1 MSVESEVSL
10 DGTKL
15 TITVRGRFDFG
26 SHQAFRDAYER
37 FYKVPEIYVV
47 DLKETTY
54 MDSSALGMLLLLR
67 DHAGG
72 DNAEVQVVN
81 ANSDVRKILALTVLI
96 AEDSAAD
103 LLLLSTIVRR
113 QGHQVLTASN
123 GQEAVDVFTRERP
136 QLVLMD
142 ALMPVMDG
150 FEAARQIKQRAG
162 EALVPIIFLTS
173 LRESEAL
180 AQCLDAG
187 GDDFL
192 AKPYNQVILAAK
204 INAMDRLRRLQA
216 TVLQQRDLIARH
228 HDYLLQ
234 EQRVA
239 KAVFDKVAHSGCINA
254 APNIRYV
261 QSPYALFNGDLLLA
275 AYTPSG
281 DMHVLLGDFTGHGLP
296 AAVGAMPLAEV
307 FYGMTAKG
315 YGLAQTLREMN
326 AKLKRI
332 LPVDMFCCATLLC
345 LSAQRRVVEVWN
357 GGMPDGYV
365 HDVTTGKRTPLVSR
379 HLPLGV
385 LAAEAFDD
393 RTEVW
398 PMALG
403 DRVFLLSDGVLDT
416 ADAHEQLF
424 GAERL
429 QQVFAANREP
439 DRLFEEIE
447 QALAGFRGEVR
458 DDISMVEISLQADEP
473 LRSSSVVYSDSGQS
487 SPLDWSVSFEFRAET
502 LKSYNPLPYLL
513 QLLLEIHGLREQSGA
528 LYSVMAE
535 LYSNALEHGVLGLD
549 SRLKR
554 DAQGFAAYY
563 RERNERLARLDS
575 GYVRVHLDV
584 VPTGEGGCLTLRIE
598 DSGAGFD
605 VDKVLARPLDVDRLS
620 GRGLSLVR
628 QLSSD
633 VGWSDGGRCVC
644 VEFSWKALA

>member
-1 MSVESEVSL
+1 LRVLAPVSEPLS
-10 DGTKL
+10 
-15 TITVRGRFDFG
+15 I
-26 SHQAFRDAYER
+26 
-37 FYKVPEIYVV
+37 
-47 DLKETTY
+47 
-54 MDSSALGMLLLLR
+54 
-67 DHAGG
+67 
-72 DNAEVQVVN
+72 
-81 ANSDVRKILALTVLI
+81 LI

-113 QGHQVLTASN
+113 QGHHVLTATN
-123 GQEAVDVFTRERP
+123 GEEAVEVFARARP
-136 QLVLMD
+136 HLVLMD
-142 ALMPVMDG
+142 AMMPVMDG
-150 FEAARQIKQRAG
+150 FIAARWIKQLAG

-173 LRESEAL
+173 LSESADL
-180 AQCLDAG
+180 AECLDAG

-192 AKPYNQVILAAK
+192 PKPYNALILAAK

-216 TVLQQRDLIARH
+216 TVLEQRDLIAKH
-228 HDYLLQ
+228 NDYLLH

-254 APNIRYV
+254 APNIRYL

-345 LSAQRRVVEVWN
+345 LSTQRRVVEVWN

-365 HDVTTGKRTPLVSR
+365 HEVASGKRTPLQSR

-385 LAAEAFDD
+385 LSPQAFDD

-403 DRVFLLSDGVLDT
+403 DRVFLLSDGVLET
-416 ADAHEQLF
+416 ADANEQLF
-424 GAERL
+424 GTQRL
-429 QQVFAANREP
+429 HQVFAANREP
-439 DRLFEEIE
+439 DRLFEDIE
-447 QALAGFRGEVR
+447 QALAAFRGEAR
-458 DDISMVEISLQADEP
+458 DDVSLLEITLEP
-473 LRSSSVVYSDSGQS
+473 GPAVRVTGPLYADSGQS
-487 SPLDWSVSFEFRAET
+487 CPLDWSVDFEFRADT
-502 LKSYNPLPYLL
+502 LKRYNPLPYLL

-554 DAQGFAAYY
+554 DAEGFAEYY
-563 RERNERLARLDS
+563 RQRNDRLAQLSD
-575 GYVRVHLDV
+575 GYVRVRIHV
-584 VPTGEGGCLTLRIE
+584 VPTATGGKMTLCLE

-605 VDKVLARPLDVDRLS
+605 VEQVLARPLDTDRLS

-633 VGWSDGGRCVC
+633 VGWSDGGRSVC
-644 VEFSWKALA
+644 VEFCWEALA

>member
-1 MSVESEVSL
+1 MSL
-10 DGTKL
+10 
-15 TITVRGRFDFG
+15 
-26 SHQAFRDAYER
+26 
-37 FYKVPEIYVV
+37 
-47 DLKETTY
+47 
-54 MDSSALGMLLLLR
+54 
-67 DHAGG
+67 
-72 DNAEVQVVN
+72 
-81 ANSDVRKILALTVLI
+81 LTVLI

-113 QGHQVLTASN
+113 QGHRVLTATN
-123 GQEAVDVFTRERP
+123 GQQALEVFTRERP

-150 FEAARQIKQRAG
+150 FEAARQIKQLAG
-162 EALVPIIFLTS
+162 ETLVPIIFLTS
-173 LRESEAL
+173 LSGSQAL
-180 AQCLDAG
+180 ARCLDAG

-192 AKPYNQVILAAK
+192 AKPYSPIILAAK

-216 TVLQQRDLIARH
+216 TVLQQRDQIARH
-228 HDYLLQ
+228 HEYLLH

-239 KAVFDKVAHSGCINA
+239 KAVFDKVAHSGCLNA
-254 APNIRYV
+254 ARNIRYL

-365 HDVTTGKRTPLVSR
+365 HEVATGRRTPLVSR

-385 LAAEAFDD
+385 LAPEVFDD
-393 RTEVW
+393 CTQVW

-403 DRVFLLSDGVLDT
+403 DRVFLLSDGVIDT
-416 ADAHEQLF
+416 ADANEQLF
-424 GAERL
+424 GVERL
-429 QQVFAANREP
+429 LQVFAANREP
-439 DRLFEEIE
+439 ERLFEDIE

-458 DDISMVEISLQADEP
+458 DDVSLVEISLLPEQA
-473 LRSSSVVYSDSGQS
+473 LHASAIQYTDSGQS
-487 SPLDWSVSFEFRAET
+487 CPLDWSVSFEFRAET
-502 LKSYNPLPYLL
+502 LKRYNPLPYLL
-513 QLLLEIHGLREQSGA
+513 QLLLEIHGLRGQSGA

-554 DAQGFAAYY
+554 DVQGFADYY
-563 RERNERLARLDS
+563 RQRNERLALLS
-575 GYVRVHLDV
+575 NGYIRVHIDV
-584 VPTGEGGCLTLRIE
+584 LPTGAGGCLSLRIE

-605 VDKVLARPLDVDRLS
+605 VETVLARPLDIDRLS
-620 GRGLSLVR
+620 GRGLNLVR
-628 QLSSD
+628 QLSSH
-633 VGWSDGGRCVC
+633 VRWSDGGRSVC
-644 VEFSWKALA
+644 VEFCWEALA

>member
-1 MSVESEVSL
+1 MSALAPVLEA
-10 DGTKL
+10 L
-15 TITVRGRFDFG
+15 TI
-26 SHQAFRDAYER
+26 
-37 FYKVPEIYVV
+37 
-47 DLKETTY
+47 
-54 MDSSALGMLLLLR
+54 
-67 DHAGG
+67 
-72 DNAEVQVVN
+72 
-81 ANSDVRKILALTVLI
+81 LI

-103 LLLLSTIVRR
+103 RLLLASIIRR
-113 QGHQVLTASN
+113 QGHQVLTVSN
-123 GQEAVDVFTRERP
+123 GAEAIEVFARERP

-150 FEAARQIKQRAG
+150 FEAARQIKQLAG

-192 AKPYNQVILAAK
+192 PKPYNPLILAAK

-228 HDYLLQ
+228 HEHLMH
-234 EQRVA
+234 EQRAA

-254 APNIRYV
+254 APNIRYL

-296 AAVGAMPLAEV
+296 AAIGAMPLAEV

-315 YGLAQTLREMN
+315 YGLTQTLREMN

-345 LSAQRRVVEVWN
+345 LSAQRRAVEVWN
-357 GGMPDGYV
+357 GGMPEGYV
-365 HDVTTGKRTPLVSR
+365 HEVATGRRTPLMSR

-385 LAAEAFDD
+385 LSAEAFDD
-393 RTEVW
+393 STEVW

-416 ADAHEQLF
+416 ADANDQLF

-439 DRLFEEIE
+439 DRLFEDIE
-447 QALAGFRGEVR
+447 QALAAFRGQAR
-458 DDISMVEISLQADEP
+458 DDVSMVEITLQAGQP
-473 LRSSSVVYSDSGQS
+473 LRAAEPMYADSGQS
-487 SPLDWSVSFEFRAET
+487 CPLDWSVSFEFRAQT
-502 LKSYNPLPYLL
+502 LRTYNPLPYLL

-554 DAQGFAAYY
+554 DAQGFAQYY
-563 RERNERLARLDS
+563 RQRHERLAQLDS
-575 GYVRVHLDV
+575 GYVRVHVQV
-584 VPTGEGGCLTLRIE
+584 VPTDKGGKLTLRLE
-598 DSGAGFD
+598 DSGQGFD
-605 VDKVLARPLDVDRLS
+605 VEQELARPVDIDRLS

-628 QLSSD
+628 QLSSA
-633 VGWSDGGRCVC
+633 VGWSDGGRTVC
-644 VEFSWKALA
+644 VEFCWAALA

>member
-1 MSVESEVSL
+1 MSAQTPILEP
-10 DGTKL
+10 L
-15 TITVRGRFDFG
+15 TI
-26 SHQAFRDAYER
+26 
-37 FYKVPEIYVV
+37 
-47 DLKETTY
+47 
-54 MDSSALGMLLLLR
+54 
-67 DHAGG
+67 
-72 DNAEVQVVN
+72 
-81 ANSDVRKILALTVLI
+81 LI

-113 QGHQVLTASN
+113 QGHQVLTASD
-123 GQEAVDVFTRERP
+123 GAQAVDLFARERP

-150 FEAARQIKQRAG
+150 FEAARRIKQLAG

-173 LRESEAL
+173 LRQSEAL

-192 AKPYNQVILAAK
+192 PKPYNPLILAAK

-216 TVLQQRDLIARH
+216 TVLQQRDLIAKH
-228 HDYLLQ
+228 HDYLLH

-254 APNIRYV
+254 APNIRYL

-275 AYTPSG
+275 AYTPAG

-315 YGLAQTLREMN
+315 YGLTQILREMN

-345 LSAQRRVVEVWN
+345 LSTQRRVVEVWN

-365 HDVTTGKRTPLVSR
+365 HEVATGKRTPLISR

-385 LAAEAFDD
+385 LSAQALDD
-393 RTEVW
+393 CTEVW

-416 ADAHEQLF
+416 ADANEQLF

-439 DRLFEEIE
+439 DRLFEDIE
-447 QALAGFRGEVR
+447 QALAAFRGEAR
-458 DDISMVEISLQADEP
+458 DDVSMLEITLQAGQSMRATGP
-473 LRSSSVVYSDSGQS
+473 LYADSGQS
-487 SPLDWSVSFEFRAET
+487 CPLDWSVSFEFRAET
-502 LKSYNPLPYLL
+502 LKRYNPLPYLL

-554 DAQGFAAYY
+554 NAEGFAQYY
-563 RERNERLARLDS
+563 RQRNERLVQLNS
-575 GYVRVHLDV
+575 GYVRVHV
-584 VPTGEGGCLTLRIE
+584 QVEPTATGGRMTLRIE
-598 DSGAGFD
+598 DSGPGFD
-605 VDKVLARPLDVDRLS
+605 VEQVLARPLDVDRLS
-620 GRGLSLVR
+620 GRGLGLVR

-633 VGWSDGGRCVC
+633 VRWSDGGRSVC
-644 VEFSWKALA
+644 VEFCWEALA

>member
-1 MSVESEVSL
+1 MSALAPVLEA
-10 DGTKL
+10 L
-15 TITVRGRFDFG
+15 TI
-26 SHQAFRDAYER
+26 
-37 FYKVPEIYVV
+37 
-47 DLKETTY
+47 
-54 MDSSALGMLLLLR
+54 
-67 DHAGG
+67 
-72 DNAEVQVVN
+72 
-81 ANSDVRKILALTVLI
+81 LI

-103 LLLLSTIVRR
+103 RLLLASIIRR
-113 QGHQVLTASN
+113 QGHQVLTVSN
-123 GQEAVDVFTRERP
+123 GAEAIEVFARERP

-150 FEAARQIKQRAG
+150 FEAARQIKQLAG

-192 AKPYNQVILAAK
+192 PKPYNPLILAAK

-228 HDYLLQ
+228 HEHLMH
-234 EQRVA
+234 EQRAA

-254 APNIRYV
+254 APNIRYL

-281 DMHVLLGDFTGHGLP
+281 DMHVMLGDFTGHGLL
-296 AAVGAMPLAEV
+296 AAIGAMPLAEV

-315 YGLAQTLREMN
+315 YGLTQTLREMN

-345 LSAQRRVVEVWN
+345 LSAQRRAVEVWN
-357 GGMPDGYV
+357 GGMPEGYV
-365 HDVTTGKRTPLVSR
+365 HEVATGRRTPLMSR

-385 LAAEAFDD
+385 LSAEAFDD
-393 RTEVW
+393 STEVW

-416 ADAHEQLF
+416 ADANDQLF

-439 DRLFEEIE
+439 DRLFEDIE
-447 QALAGFRGEVR
+447 QALAAFRGQAR
-458 DDISMVEISLQADEP
+458 DDVSMVEITLQAGQP
-473 LRSSSVVYSDSGQS
+473 LRAAEPMYADSGRS
-487 SPLDWSVSFEFRAET
+487 CPLDWSVSFEFRAQT
-502 LKSYNPLPYLL
+502 LRTYNPLPYLL
-513 QLLLEIHGLREQSGA
+513 QLLLEIHGLRAQSGA

-554 DAQGFAAYY
+554 DAQGFAQYY
-563 RERNERLARLDS
+563 RQRHERLAQLDS
-575 GYVRVHLDV
+575 GYVRVHVQV
-584 VPTGEGGCLTLRIE
+584 VPTDKGGKLTLRLE
-598 DSGAGFD
+598 DSGQGFD
-605 VDKVLARPLDVDRLS
+605 VEQELARPVDIDRLS

-628 QLSSD
+628 QLSSA
-633 VGWSDGGRCVC
+633 VGWSDGGRTVC
-644 VEFSWKALA
+644 VEFCWAALA

>member
-1 MSVESEVSL
+1 LSALAPVLEA
-10 DGTKL
+10 L
-15 TITVRGRFDFG
+15 TI
-26 SHQAFRDAYER
+26 
-37 FYKVPEIYVV
+37 
-47 DLKETTY
+47 
-54 MDSSALGMLLLLR
+54 
-67 DHAGG
+67 
-72 DNAEVQVVN
+72 
-81 ANSDVRKILALTVLI
+81 LI

-103 LLLLSTIVRR
+103 RLLLASIIRR
-113 QGHQVLTASN
+113 QGHQVPTVSN
-123 GQEAVDVFTRERP
+123 GAEAIEVFARERP

-150 FEAARQIKQRAG
+150 FEAARQIKQLAG

-192 AKPYNQVILAAK
+192 PKPYNPLILAAK

-228 HDYLLQ
+228 HEHLMH
-234 EQRVA
+234 EQRAA

-254 APNIRYV
+254 APNIRYL

-281 DMHVLLGDFTGHGLP
+281 DMHVMLGDFTGHGLP
-296 AAVGAMPLAEV
+296 AAIGAMPLAEV

-315 YGLAQTLREMN
+315 YGLTQTLREMN

-345 LSAQRRVVEVWN
+345 LSAQRRAVEVWN
-357 GGMPDGYV
+357 GGMPEGYV
-365 HDVTTGKRTPLVSR
+365 HEVATGRRTPLMSR

-385 LAAEAFDD
+385 LSAEAFDD
-393 RTEVW
+393 STEVW

-416 ADAHEQLF
+416 ADANDQLF

-439 DRLFEEIE
+439 DRLFEDIE
-447 QALAGFRGEVR
+447 QALAAFRGQAR
-458 DDISMVEISLQADEP
+458 DDVSMVEITLQAGQP
-473 LRSSSVVYSDSGQS
+473 LRAAEPMYADSGRS
-487 SPLDWSVSFEFRAET
+487 CPLDWSVSFEFRAQT
-502 LKSYNPLPYLL
+502 LRTYNPLPYLL
-513 QLLLEIHGLREQSGA
+513 QLLLEIHGLRAQSGA

-554 DAQGFAAYY
+554 DAQGFAQYY
-563 RERNERLARLDS
+563 RQRHERLAQLDS
-575 GYVRVHLDV
+575 GYVRVHVQV
-584 VPTGEGGCLTLRIE
+584 VPTDKGGKLTLRLE
-598 DSGAGFD
+598 DSGQGFD
-605 VDKVLARPLDVDRLS
+605 VEQELARPVDIDRLS

-628 QLSSD
+628 QLSSA
-633 VGWSDGGRCVC
+633 VGWSDGGRTVC
-644 VEFSWKALA
+644 VEFCWAALA

>member
-1 MSVESEVSL
+1 MSALAPVLEA
-10 DGTKL
+10 L
-15 TITVRGRFDFG
+15 TI
-26 SHQAFRDAYER
+26 
-37 FYKVPEIYVV
+37 
-47 DLKETTY
+47 
-54 MDSSALGMLLLLR
+54 
-67 DHAGG
+67 
-72 DNAEVQVVN
+72 
-81 ANSDVRKILALTVLI
+81 LI

-103 LLLLSTIVRR
+103 RLLLASIIRR
-113 QGHQVLTASN
+113 QGHQVLTVSN
-123 GQEAVDVFTRERP
+123 GAEAIEVFARERP

-150 FEAARQIKQRAG
+150 FEAARQIKQLAG

-192 AKPYNQVILAAK
+192 PKPYNPLILAAK

-216 TVLQQRDLIARH
+216 TVLQQRDLIAKH
-228 HDYLLQ
+228 HEHLMH
-234 EQRVA
+234 EQRAA

-254 APNIRYV
+254 APNIRYL

-296 AAVGAMPLAEV
+296 AAIGAMPLAEV

-315 YGLAQTLREMN
+315 YGLTQTLREMN

-345 LSAQRRVVEVWN
+345 LSAQRRAVEVWN
-357 GGMPDGYV
+357 GGMPEGYV
-365 HDVTTGKRTPLVSR
+365 HEVATGRRTPLMSR

-385 LAAEAFDD
+385 LSAEAFDD
-393 RTEVW
+393 STEVW

-416 ADAHEQLF
+416 ADANDQLF

-439 DRLFEEIE
+439 DRLFEDIE
-447 QALAGFRGEVR
+447 QALAAFRGQAR
-458 DDISMVEISLQADEP
+458 DDVSMVEITLQAGQP
-473 LRSSSVVYSDSGQS
+473 LRAAEPMYADSGQS
-487 SPLDWSVSFEFRAET
+487 CPLDWSVSFEYRAQT
-502 LKSYNPLPYLL
+502 LRTYNPLPYLL

-554 DAQGFAAYY
+554 DAQGFAQYY
-563 RERNERLARLDS
+563 RQRHERLAQLDS
-575 GYVRVHLDV
+575 GYVRVHVQV
-584 VPTGEGGCLTLRIE
+584 VPTHKGGKLTLRLE
-598 DSGAGFD
+598 DSGQGFD
-605 VDKVLARPLDVDRLS
+605 VEQELARPVDIDRLS

-628 QLSSD
+628 QLSSA
-633 VGWSDGGRCVC
+633 VGWSDGGRSVC
-644 VEFSWKALA
+644 VEFCWEALA

>member
-1 MSVESEVSL
+1 MSALAPVLEA
-10 DGTKL
+10 L
-15 TITVRGRFDFG
+15 TI
-26 SHQAFRDAYER
+26 
-37 FYKVPEIYVV
+37 
-47 DLKETTY
+47 
-54 MDSSALGMLLLLR
+54 
-67 DHAGG
+67 
-72 DNAEVQVVN
+72 
-81 ANSDVRKILALTVLI
+81 LI

-103 LLLLSTIVRR
+103 RLLLASIIRR
-113 QGHQVLTASN
+113 QGHQVLTVSN
-123 GQEAVDVFTRERP
+123 GAEAIEVFARERP

-150 FEAARQIKQRAG
+150 FEAARQIKQLAG

-192 AKPYNQVILAAK
+192 PKPYNPLILAAK

-216 TVLQQRDLIARH
+216 TVLQQRDLIAKH
-228 HDYLLQ
+228 HEHLMH
-234 EQRVA
+234 EQRAA

-254 APNIRYV
+254 APNIRYL

-296 AAVGAMPLAEV
+296 AAIGAMPLAEV

-315 YGLAQTLREMN
+315 YGLTQTLREMN

-345 LSAQRRVVEVWN
+345 LSAQRRAVEVWN
-357 GGMPDGYV
+357 GGMPEGYV
-365 HDVTTGKRTPLVSR
+365 HEVATGRRTPLMSR

-385 LAAEAFDD
+385 LSAEAFDD
-393 RTEVW
+393 STEVW

-416 ADAHEQLF
+416 ADANDQLF

-439 DRLFEEIE
+439 DRLFEDIE
-447 QALAGFRGEVR
+447 QALAAFRGQAR
-458 DDISMVEISLQADEP
+458 DDVSMVEITLQAGQP
-473 LRSSSVVYSDSGQS
+473 LRAAEPMYADSGQS
-487 SPLDWSVSFEFRAET
+487 CPLDWSVSFEFRAQT
-502 LKSYNPLPYLL
+502 LRTYNPLPYLL

-554 DAQGFAAYY
+554 DAQGFAQYY
-563 RERNERLARLDS
+563 RQRHERLAQLDS
-575 GYVRVHLDV
+575 GYVRVHVQV
-584 VPTGEGGCLTLRIE
+584 VPTDKGGKLTLRVE
-598 DSGAGFD
+598 DSGQGFD
-605 VDKVLARPLDVDRLS
+605 VEQELARPVDIDRLS

-628 QLSSD
+628 QLSSA

-644 VEFSWKALA
+644 VEFCWEALA

>member
-1 MSVESEVSL
+1 MSALAPVLEA
-10 DGTKL
+10 L
-15 TITVRGRFDFG
+15 TI
-26 SHQAFRDAYER
+26 
-37 FYKVPEIYVV
+37 
-47 DLKETTY
+47 
-54 MDSSALGMLLLLR
+54 
-67 DHAGG
+67 
-72 DNAEVQVVN
+72 
-81 ANSDVRKILALTVLI
+81 LI

-103 LLLLSTIVRR
+103 RLLLSTIIRR

-123 GQEAVDVFTRERP
+123 GVEAVEVFAHERP

-142 ALMPVMDG
+142 ALMPLMDG
-150 FEAARQIKQRAG
+150 FEAARQIKQLAG

-192 AKPYNQVILAAK
+192 AKPYNPLILAAK

-228 HDYLLQ
+228 HEHLLH
-234 EQRVA
+234 EQRAA

-254 APNIRYV
+254 APNIRYL

-281 DMHVLLGDFTGHGLP
+281 DMHILLGDFTGHGLP
-296 AAVGAMPLAEV
+296 AAIGAMPLAEV

-315 YGLAQTLREMN
+315 YGLTQTLREMN

-345 LSAQRRVVEVWN
+345 LSAQRRAVEVWN
-357 GGMPDGYV
+357 GGMPEGYV
-365 HDVTTGKRTPLVSR
+365 HEVATGRRTPLISR

-385 LAAEAFDD
+385 LSAEAFDD
-393 RTEVW
+393 STEVW

-416 ADAHEQLF
+416 ADANDQLF
-424 GAERL
+424 GAARL

-439 DRLFEEIE
+439 DRLFEDIE
-447 QALAGFRGEVR
+447 QALAAFRGQAR
-458 DDISMVEISLQADEP
+458 DDVSMVEITLLSAPP
-473 LRSSSVVYSDSGQS
+473 LRVAEPMYADSGQS
-487 SPLDWSVSFEFRAET
+487 SPLDWSVSFEFRAQT
-502 LKSYNPLPYLL
+502 LKNYNPLPYLL
-513 QLLLEIHGLREQSGA
+513 QLLLEVHGLREQGGA

-549 SRLKR
+549 SALKR
-554 DAQGFAAYY
+554 DAQGFAQYY
-563 RERNERLARLDS
+563 RQRNERLAQLNS
-575 GYVRVHLDV
+575 GYVRVHV
-584 VPTGEGGCLTLRIE
+584 QVAPTDQGGTMTLRVE
-598 DSGAGFD
+598 DSGSGFD
-605 VDKVLARPLDVDRLS
+605 VDKELARPVDADRLS

-628 QLSSD
+628 QLSSA
-633 VGWSDGGRCVC
+633 VRWSDGGRSVC
-644 VEFSWKALA
+644 VEFCWEALA